1 VVDAGHDVVV
11 VAPDLLLPVLVNACR
26 ELAQR

>member
-11 VAPDLLLPVLVNACR
+11 AAPELLLPVLVKACQ
-26 ELAQR
+26 ELVEP

>member
-11 VAPDLLLPVLVNACR
+11 NSPDLLLPVLVKACR
-26 ELAQR
+26 ELAQT